1 MKFRN
6 TWVVAILFAAFAGY
20 LYFVERPRHEQ
31 AAADRKLLAFQP
43 DDAAGVTLTY
53 PDRQIVLQKVDGAW
67 KIVQPIQYEADET
80 TVKNL
85 LQAIPDAEVK
95 RTLDEDLASVEE
107 YGLDK
112 PVAIVTVALKDGK
125 TLPAIRVGKTAPVG
139 FSAYVQI
146 EGSPEV
152 KIVGSVFQTGMKK
165 EVKDL
170 RSKTIIDFQD
180 DDVQRIEVT
189 AEGSTVELA
198 RDGAKWNIEKP
209 EKLAA
214 DENEVRTFL
223 SSLRG
228 LRAQDFVDQPAAL
241 SEYGLDA
248 PREKIA
254 VLVGKDKTRQELW
267 IGDEQQHDSTK
278 DLYVKRE
285 GADLVFA
292 VGTWAWN
299 GLNKN
304 VSAFRDKTVLAF
316 DKDGADA
323 IEVARGDGE
332 TFRLVRKGAPQ
343 AATPPATPT
352 AASWTLEGVPNP
364 KATQIDQLVGDL
376 HALKGYEIAAESPKS
391 LADYGLD
398 DPDVT
403 YSLIDATGKPIGRVL
418 LAKTGSGSEAVPY
431 AMAEG
436 GKVVFKVRDYLYSH
450 LDKRKTDLVETPAA
464 PAGTPAAPADAAD
477 AEEESD

>member
-20 LYFVERPRHEQ
+20 LYFVEQPRHEQ
-31 AAADRKLLAFQP
+31 AAEDKKLLAFRP
-43 DDAAGVTLTY
+43 DDAVGVTLTY
-53 PDRQIVLQKVDGAW
+53 PDRQIVLQKVEGTW
-67 KIVQPIQYEADET
+67 KIVQPIEYEADET

-95 RTLDEDLASVEE
+95 RTLDKDLAAVEE

-152 KIVGSVFQTGMKK
+152 KIVGSVFQTGMEK

-189 AEGSTVELA
+189 AEGSSVELA
-198 RDGAKWNIEKP
+198 RDGVEWKIERP

-214 DENEVRTFL
+214 DQNEVRTFL

-228 LRAQDFVDQPAAL
+228 LRAQDFVDRPAAL

-254 VLVGKDKTRQELW
+254 VVVGKDKTRKEIW
-267 IGDEQQHDSTK
+267 IGDEKAHDSKK

-285 GADLVFA
+285 GGDLVFA

-304 VSAFRDKTVLAF
+304 AAAFRDKTVLAF
-316 DKDGADA
+316 GKDAPGA
-323 IEVARGDGE
+323 IEVARRDGE
-332 TFRLVRKGAPQ
+332 TFRLVRKNAPQ

-352 AASWTLEGVPNP
+352 AVSWTLEGVPNP

-376 HALKGYEIAAESPKS
+376 QGLKGYEIAAESPKS
-391 LADYGLD
+391 LTDYGLD
-398 DPDVT
+398 NPDVT
-403 YSLIDATGKPIGRVL
+403 YSVIDTAGKAIGRVL
-418 LAKTGSGSEAVPY
+418 LAKTGSGTGATPY

-450 LDKRKTDLVETPAA
+450 LDKKKADLVEAPAA
-464 PAGTPAAPADAAD
+464 PPGTPSPPADVED
-477 AEEESD
+477 DDEESD